1 MACFSLLQSVCQ
13 PGGTGG
19 AGGGGH
25 EALRNNITLQTVTA
39 LSPLEPKTYRLIPRE
54 DDYRKTRSLHVSYFA
69 KTTAQNNQENR
80 QINRDFAIDLNPLTN
95 ASIDLRDNR
104 QSTHRPGVSR
114 SGGLPSPFLHLHLG
128 KGAEASRHRSTK
140 AKEHAVDVP
149 VEKVDSVTTRSH
161 SYCLAMRVCRPS
173 DCHGADPITYIHN
186 LALANKWKNW

>member
-1 MACFSLLQSVCQ
+1 MFAIFWFENSCPFVNSNCSLMACLSLLQSVCQ

-104 QSTHRPGVSR
+104 KAHQTMQTNQTSLGLRTPAHNRTSTQ
-114 SGGLPSPFLHLHLG
+114 
-128 KGAEASRHRSTK
+128 
-140 AKEHAVDVP
+140 VP
-149 VEKVDSVTTRSH
+149 TRSQ
-161 SYCLAMRVCRPS
+161 RRPRPKRKYQ
-173 DCHGADPITYIHN
+173 H
-186 LALANKWKNW
+186 